1 MVIYNFIK
9 YLILTIK
16 YNSIL
21 KKVYKDENL
30 IDGLKKVTGINF
42 KTDNIN
48 RIYGV
53 VNPLLIDINDQVF
66 EYNQI
71 GLDNSIFIERW
82 LSSRLNLIQRF
93 IKVNNLFDI
102 LTYKI
107 TKLDDYN
114 NYLIVIQS
122 IYMDDMFDNGKR
134 LLKYIMWIL
143 IIGIIL
149 GVGWIFFGMR

>member
-53 VNPLLIDINDQVF
+53 INPLLIDINDQVF
-66 EYNQI
+66 EYNQM

-122 IYMDDMFDNGKR
+122 IYMDDMFDNGKK

-149 GVGWIFFGMR
+149 GIGWIFFSIR

>member
-66 EYNQI
+66 EYNQM

-122 IYMDDMFDNGKR
+122 IYMDDMFGNGKR